1 MSEITATKEQQNKY
15 KALKGILTQSG
26 KCGCGFLQ
34 AGWTLRFF

>member
-15 KALKGILTQSG
+15 KALKKNTYAVWEVWLWL
-26 KCGCGFLQ
+26 FQ

>member
-15 KALKGILTQSG
+15 EALKNTYAVWEVWLWL
-26 KCGCGFLQ
+26 FQ